1 MQSTVEFPEDVIPLF
16 EAALLAP
23 SSFNLQ
29 HWLFVLIE
37 NKTTIKLLLEDTKL
51 SPDDFTPKYLVV
63 VCGDLYSWRDVDNCS
78 KHLDQE
84 QLENA
89 RKKSSIVYSEHPTTQ
104 RDEVFRSCGL
114 GITNF
119 LWKAE
124 QQGFN
129 HMFIQNIDH
138 DLIRREINLPTD
150 KVLVDIFALDKNM
163 GKNTQF
169 ETKNIDDMLINDS
182 W

>member
-37 NKTTIKLLLEDTKL
+37 NKTTIKLLLENAKL
-51 SPDDFTPKYLVV
+51 SSDDFAPKYLVV

-89 RKKSSIVYSEHPTTQ
+89 RKNRRLSTLRTLQHKGMKFL
-104 RDEVFRSCGL
+104 EVVV
-114 GITNF
+114 
-119 LWKAE
+119 W
-124 QQGFN
+124 
-129 HMFIQNIDH
+129 
-138 DLIRREINLPTD
+138 
-150 KVLVDIFALDKNM
+150 V
-163 GKNTQF
+163 
-169 ETKNIDDMLINDS
+169 
-182 W
+182 